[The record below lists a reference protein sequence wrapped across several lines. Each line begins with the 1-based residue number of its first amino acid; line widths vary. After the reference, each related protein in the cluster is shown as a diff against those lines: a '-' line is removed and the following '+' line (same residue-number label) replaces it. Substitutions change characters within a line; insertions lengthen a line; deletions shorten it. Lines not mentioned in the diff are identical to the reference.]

1 MNEDSSISGSR
12 TWRSRSPAATRGA
25 QNWDAITSLIVDPQT
40 HGANPFDRIADTLII
55 VN

>member
-1 MNEDSSISGSR
+1 MEIAIAGSDEGR
-12 TWRSRSPAATRGA
+12 TELGP
-25 QNWDAITSLIVDPQT
+25 ITSLIVDPQT